1 MCYQTRLAAFVFIR
15 TLLNESNRAKTF
27 ATEIKLQ
34 EWIANKTESFIN
46 MNLRLNICMLTN
58 SYSEAVKK
66 HGAQKVSLRDENT

>member
-46 MNLRLNICMLTN
+46 SSICMLTN